1 MKKIIA
7 SLPMIVILTGCGG
20 ESTTSTAEDVTITEK
35 SSSQTNSKII
45 VARDNTLKEVVKSF
59 HNYQIK
65 VVTDKSL
72 GEDAVSKDTFAVYG
86 EINGENTAAL
96 LKLNSNY
103 PVGTKVTVKVY
114 DADSKKLVGESKTFT
129 YNGGVV
135 NFGSI
140 EAK

>member
-1 MKKIIA
+1 M
-7 SLPMIVILTGCGG
+7 
-20 ESTTSTAEDVTITEK
+20 
-35 SSSQTNSKII
+35 
-45 VARDNTLKEVVKSF
+45 
-59 HNYQIK
+59 
-65 VVTDKSL
+65 
-72 GEDAVSKDTFAVYG
+72 SKDTFAVYG